1 MEKGDTLTID
11 NDIIDISG
19 NILFSKGQ
27 KVIIREVW
35 KDEARWSN
43 VYDMWMPAKIHG
55 FKLKDHYGLWLT
67 NCFVETKN
75 LK

>member
-1 MEKGDTLTID
+1 MEKGNELTID
-11 NDIIDISG
+11 HDIVDFAG
-19 NILFSKGQ
+19 NLLFSKGQ
-27 KVIIREVW
+27 KVIIKEVW

-55 FKLKDHYGLWLT
+55 FKLKGHYGLWLT
-67 NCFVETKN
+67 NCFEETKD